1 MSDLVQRLRKEANM
15 EFMSSNLDDQRLC
28 KLCGEAA
35 DEIERLQTIAGAVTP
50 GQSVSEI
57 KEHLRT
63 LKTALDQEKATNG

>member
-63 LKTALDQEKATNG
+63 LKSALQEPKP